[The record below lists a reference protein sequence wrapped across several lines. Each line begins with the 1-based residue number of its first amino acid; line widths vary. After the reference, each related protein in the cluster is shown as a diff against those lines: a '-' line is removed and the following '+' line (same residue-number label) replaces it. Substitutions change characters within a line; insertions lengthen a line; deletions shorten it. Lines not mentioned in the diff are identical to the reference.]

1 VSPGR
6 CYICRAKGRR
16 WRDCSYLGRG
26 CYYCGGQGHIRRDCP
41 RRTEFIQGQDHR
53 PKASNSLSLWI
64 DWVDQ
69 HSRGLV
75 EIEVGLGCRVTG
87 PRAEYFI

>member
-1 VSPGR
+1 VEDRDTSVEIVHGELSSYRGR
-6 CYICRAKGRR
+6 
-16 WRDCSYLGRG
+16 
-26 CYYCGGQGHIRRDCP
+26 
-41 RRTEFIQGQDHR
+41 DHR

-64 DWVDQ
+64 DQVDQVDQ
-69 HSRGLV
+69 HNRGLV